1 MKNRIIFAFLLVLF
15 LSACNDSNSNK
26 TGGAISSVLPSS
38 TGGADEIMFVIP
50 DQLNTDETKE
60 SINTFFN
67 KPYRILPKEEN
78 TFNISNVKFSAVN
91 SLMYRYRNIV
101 FIADLQQE
109 SGVLAKAKEILSEA
123 QFHQL
128 EKGEQKVFTL
138 RNIWSKPQNAI
149 FIFGNG
155 PEDLQKTM
163 EANAAN
169 IQERILKYD
178 LEVYKTI
185 AFIPGI
191 NGKLKEQWNEYH
203 QIDYNIPIDYKLS
216 ENEGNFVS
224 LRKDINKGMI
234 FLFFDVI
241 NYSGPV
247 PDANYAIKLR
257 NERGHYMSSN
267 SENSYMSTDSTLG
280 FIESKTVDG
289 NIITYETSGLWRM
302 ENDFMGG
309 PFITRYIIDQDNNR
323 VIFLDGFMY
332 APGEN
337 KKKRYMR
344 QVEAIFS
351 TLKIK

>member
-1 MKNRIIFAFLLVLF
+1 MKIQSLFAFLFLVF
-15 LSACNDSNSNK
+15 LSACKNNGSHS
-26 TGGAISSVLPSS
+26 GGAISSVLPSS
-38 TGGADEIMFVIP
+38 TGGADEVMFVFP
-50 DQLNTDETKE
+50 DMLATDQTKE
-60 SINTFFN
+60 SIQTFFN

-78 TFNISNVKFSAVN
+78 IFNISNVKYSAVN
-91 SLMYRYRNIV
+91 SLMLRYRNIV

-109 SGVLAKAKEILSEA
+109 SGVLAKAKEVLSEE
-123 QFHQL
+123 QFQKL
-128 EKGEQKVFTL
+128 ENGEQKVFTL
-138 RNIWSKPQNAI
+138 RNIWSKPQNII
-149 FIFGNG
+149 FIFGEG

-163 EANAAN
+163 EIHAES
-169 IQERILKYD
+169 IQNRILKYD

-185 AFIPGI
+185 AYIAGI

-203 QIDYNIPIDYKLS
+203 HIDYDIPADYKLS
-216 ENEGNFVS
+216 ENDGNFVS
-224 LRKDINKGMI
+224 LRKDIKKGMI

-247 PDANYAIKLR
+247 PDVNYGIQLR

-280 FIESKTVDG
+280 FIETKTIDG

-309 PFITRYIIDQDNNR
+309 PFITKYIIDQDNNR

-351 TLKIK
+351 TIEIN